1 MEDGVTPPAAPNLA
15 ALKSMFEDAANLTQ
29 VARSESRIDG
39 DYYHG
44 FQWTKTERD
53 TLKKRGQP
61 DNVFNRVRPAV
72 NGTLGVLK
80 QGATDPRAYPRT
92 PKDEDSAD
100 VASKVLR
107 FIADKNDF
115 DGMKING
122 ARDYLVEGTCAAIVE
137 VDEDRQIT
145 VGPIAWEEFFYDPRA
160 RREDF
165 SDARYMGVA
174 KWQYADDV
182 AAKYPDGKADVEG
195 SLDGSLMGDDTFQ
208 DRPSDGSGS
217 VAWVDKKKRRVM
229 VVELFHRE
237 GQTWQRCVFHVGGLL
252 DYGPSA
258 YTDDKG
264 RPCCPIE
271 AQSCFVDRENNR
283 YGIVR
288 DMRGPQDEINKRRSK
303 LLFLLSTSQIQA
315 VDPSAIE
322 VDASTARE
330 EASKP
335 NGVIPFGWQKV
346 STTDVAMGQANLL
359 AEAKAEIERMGPN
372 PAILGRQGES
382 SSGRAQLVRQQ
393 AGLTEQAIIYGG
405 VEAWELR
412 LYRQMW
418 NRARQFWTA
427 PQFIRV
433 TDDEGAPQ
441 FIGINSPPKDDQG
454 QPGRPLAD
462 PNTGEPLKIH
472 PETGEAHPQG
482 KQAFI
487 MPGGSMALG
496 YENALA
502 EMDVDIV
509 IDTTPDTANVQQEQ
523 FQMLVELAKM
533 YGPGEVPF
541 DDMLAV
547 SSMPDKRAIIEK
559 RKARQEQAGQQQQQM
574 QAMQVQLAQAG
585 AQADIENTQ
594 ADTQLK
600 SVKAQTELFDAQFK
614 ADQAFVGLV
623 SPAAG
628 VSPYGDAGVTQG
640 QA

>member
-1 MEDGVTPPAAPNLA
+1 MEDSVTPPNLA
-15 ALKSMFEDAANLTQ
+15 SLKSMFEDAASLTQ
-29 VARSESRIDG
+29 TARAESRIDG

-61 DNVFNRVRPAV
+61 DNVFNRIRPAV

-80 QGATDPRAYPRT
+80 QGATDPKAFPRT
-92 PKDEDSAD
+92 PQDEDSAD

-107 FIADKNDF
+107 FIADKNRF
-115 DGMKING
+115 DDMKIDG
-122 ARDYLVEGTCAAIVE
+122 ARNYLVEGTCAAIVE

-145 VGPIAWEEFFYDPRA
+145 VEPIAWEEFFYDPRS

-165 SDARYMGVA
+165 SDARFMGVA

-182 AAKYPDGKADVEG
+182 AAKYPDSKADVEG
-195 SLDGSLMGDDTFQ
+195 SLDGSMMGDDTFQ
-208 DRPSDGSGS
+208 DRPSDGSQA
-217 VAWVDKKKRRVM
+217 VAWVDQKKRRVM
-229 VVELFHRE
+229 VVELYHRE
-237 GQTWQRCVFHVGGLL
+237 AQVWNRCVFHAGGLL

-258 YTDDKG
+258 YVDDKG
-264 RPCCPIE
+264 RPCNPIE

-303 LLFLLSTSQIQA
+303 LLSLLSTSQIQA

-322 VDASTARE
+322 VDANTARE
-330 EASKP
+330 EAAKP

-346 STTDVAMGQANLL
+346 PTTDMAMGQANLL

-427 PQFIRV
+427 PQFVRV
-433 TDDEGAPQ
+433 TDDEGAPD
-441 FIGINSPPKDDQG
+441 FVGINQAPEGG
-454 QPGRPLAD
+454 QPLAD
-462 PNTGEPLKIH
+462 PA
-472 PETGEAHPQG
+472 TGEALKLNEQGHPDPKG

-487 MPGGSMALG
+487 MPDGSMALG

-502 EMDVDIV
+502 EMDVDIT
-509 IDTTPDTANVQQEQ
+509 IDATPDTANVQQEQ
-523 FQMLVELAKM
+523 FQTLVELAKM
-533 YGPGEVPF
+533 YGPTEVPF
-541 DDMLAV
+541 DDMVALSA
-547 SSMPDKRAIIEK
+547 MPDKRAFTEK
-559 RKARQEQAGQQQQQM
+559 RKARQEQAGQQQAQM
-574 QAMQVQLAQAG
+574 QQAQAQLAMAA
-585 AQADIENTQ
+585 AQADIQNTQ
-594 ADTQLK
+594 ADTNLK
-600 SVKAQTELFDAQFK
+600 NVTAETKAFDSQIK
-614 ADQAFVGLV
+614 ADQAFVSAV
-623 SPAAG
+623 TPAAVGNFTG
-628 VSPYGDAGVTQG
+628 VPQG